1 MTLSARAQ
9 QALTARSI
17 TGGIIRP
24 DPSAPGFW
32 LTLANRGRRAE
43 PRALT

>member
-1 MTLSARAQ
+1 MTLSARDQ

-24 DPSAPGFW
+24 DPSGFR
-32 LTLANRGRRAE
+32 LTLADADAGQYRAH
-43 PRALT
+43 

>member
-1 MTLSARAQ
+1 MTLSARDQ

-24 DPSAPGFW
+24 DLSAPRYR
-32 LTLANRGRRAE
+32 LTLANADAGQYRAH
-43 PRALT
+43 